1 MIWVMVQF
9 ASTILLAVASGFAAM
24 CAGRVCLA
32 PTTGKMASRLRTS
45 LVLICIG
52 GLVLLAKL
60 AATVQL
66 AATAGWIVVEDK
78 AVAQLPMLLIPA
90 AAVLWCSIPAAK
102 AIRADIRAAAG
113 APKEPPSPQAR
124 LSAAEP
130 LWAFP
135 VCLAYIGALLSVIQQ
150 FFIAEWP
157 LPVGKI
163 LAVWAVFAAWACLLW
178 IELRNRHRR
187 LANSGVPEQGTRA
200 ARLYRKGGAV
210 LAAASVL
217 VIWYVLGAQASRVPD
232 RMSMAGDGH
241 AGGHA
246 RHAATAAQPVSVAE
260 LTGPRSALPDRYFYL
275 EAQKTMVTLPSGE
288 QREAWTFNGEL
299 PGPELRVKEGELVE
313 VALYNRDVD
322 AGVTIHWHGIDVPN
336 AEDGVAGLTQDA
348 VMPEQLHIYRFV
360 ADEAGTYWYHSHHQ
374 SSRQVQ
380 MGLYGVIIVE
390 PDEAP
395 AQPAVDLTVM
405 LHDWQ
410 TENGTTVTLGG
421 PDRLRRVKAEPGT
434 PVRLRFV
441 NAGNLPAS
449 VYISGVPFRVTAIDG
464 ADLHEPGDLTGARL
478 ELAAGGRY
486 DVTFVMPETAVG
498 VARRGGPFAQDSGA
512 LVLSPAD
519 EGLPPD
525 AAADS
530 VFDPASYGTPAAAK
544 FGPDTRY
551 DRHYTLVFDNR
562 LGFYNGKFNFVQ
574 TINGRVFPDAPMFM
588 VREGELVKM
597 TLANRGFEDHPMHL
611 HGHHIQVLS
620 RNGKA
625 VTGSPWIADTLNVA
639 PGERYEVAF
648 EADNPGIW
656 MDHCHNLDHA
666 AVGMSAHVAYEGYY
680 SPYEIGGATVNQPE

>member
-1 MIWVMVQF
+1 MIWVFVQF
-9 ASTILLAVASGFAAM
+9 ASTILLAAASGVAAWA
-24 CAGRVCLA
+24 AGRVCLA
-32 PTTGKMASRLRTS
+32 PTAGKMASRLRLS
-45 LVLICIG
+45 LVLICIA
-52 GLVLLAKL
+52 GLILLVKL
-60 AATVQL
+60 AATVLL
-66 AATAGWIVVEDK
+66 AATAGWVFVEDK
-78 AVAQLPMLLIPA
+78 AAAQLPMLAIPA
-90 AAVLWCSIPAAK
+90 AAVLLCAYPAAK
-102 AIRADIRAAAG
+102 AIREKIRETAK
-113 APKEPPSPQAR
+113 APNEPPSPQAR

-130 LWAFP
+130 FWAFP
-135 VCLAYIGALLSVIQQ
+135 ICLQYIGALLAVIQQ

-157 LPVGKI
+157 LPIGKI
-163 LAVWAVFAAWACLLW
+163 LAVWAVFVAWGCLLW
-178 IELRNRHRR
+178 IELRSRHRR
-187 LANSGVPEQGTRA
+187 LAAAGRPEWGTRA
-200 ARLYRKGGAV
+200 ARLYRKAGTALAAAAV
-210 LAAASVL
+210 LAVWFA
-217 VIWYVLGAQASRVPD
+217 LGAQASRVPD
-232 RMSMAGDGH
+232 RMSMAGHEH

-246 RHAATAAQPVSVAE
+246 LHAAAAQSVSVAE
-260 LTGPRSALPDRYFYL
+260 LTGPRSEMPDRYFYL
-275 EAQKTMVTLPSGE
+275 EAQKTTVTLPSGE

-313 VALYNRDVD
+313 VSLFNRDVD

-380 MGLYGVIIVE
+380 MGLYGAIIVE
-390 PDEAP
+390 PAEAP
-395 AQPAVDLTVM
+395 AQPPLDLAVM

>member
-1 MIWVMVQF
+1 MIWVFVQF
-9 ASTILLAVASGFAAM
+9 ASTILLAVVSGIAAWA
-24 CAGRVCLA
+24 AGRVCLA
-32 PTTGKMASRLRTS
+32 PTAGKMASRLRAS
-45 LVLICIG
+45 LVLICVA
-52 GLVLLAKL
+52 GLILLVKL
-60 AATVQL
+60 AATVLL
-66 AATAGWIVVEDK
+66 AATAGWVFVEDK
-78 AVAQLPMLLIPA
+78 AVAQLPMLVIPA
-90 AAVLWCSIPAAK
+90 AAVLLCAFPAAK
-102 AIRADIRAAAG
+102 AIREKIRETAKS
-113 APKEPPSPQAR
+113 PNEPPSPQAR

-135 VCLAYIGALLSVIQQ
+135 ICLKYIGALLSVIQQ

-163 LAVWAVFAAWACLLW
+163 LAVWAVFVAWACLLW
-178 IELRNRHRR
+178 IELRNRYRR
-187 LANSGVPEQGTRA
+187 LAVTGQPKWGTRA
-200 ARLYRKGGAV
+200 ARMYRKAGTA
-210 LAAASVL
+210 LAAAIVL
-217 VIWYVLGAQASRVPD
+217 VGWFVFGAQASRVPD
-232 RMSMAGDGH
+232 RMSMAGGEHAHGH
-241 AGGHA
+241 AL
-246 RHAATAAQPVSVAE
+246 HAAADAQAVNIAE
-260 LTGPRSALPDRYFYL
+260 LTGPRSEMPDRQFRL
-275 EAQKTMVTLPSGE
+275 EAQRTTVTLPSGE
-288 QREAWTFNGEL
+288 RREAWTFNGEL
-299 PGPELRVKEGELVE
+299 PGPELRVKQGELVE
-313 VALYNRDVD
+313 ITLINRDID

-380 MGLYGVIIVE
+380 MGLYGAIIVE
-390 PDEAP
+390 PAEAP
-395 AQPAVDLTVM
+395 AQQPLDLAVM
-405 LHDWQ
+405 LHEWQ

-421 PDRLRRVKAEPGT
+421 LSRLQRVKAEPGT

-449 VYISGVPFRVTAIDG
+449 IYFSGVPFQVAAIDG
-464 ADLHEPGDLTGARL
+464 VDLNEPGDLTDARL

-486 DVTFVMPETAVG
+486 DVAFVMPETAVG
-498 VARRGGPFAQDSGA
+498 VARSAGPFGPDSEA
-512 LVLSPAD
+512 LVISPAD

-530 VFDPASYGTPAAAK
+530 VFDPASYGTPAEAK
-544 FGPDTRY
+544 FGPGTRF

-588 VREGELVKM
+588 VREGERVKM
-597 TLANRGFEDHPMHL
+597 TFANRGFEDHPMHL

-639 PGERYEVAF
+639 PGEWYEVAF

-656 MDHCHNLDHA
+656 MDHCHNLDHVIA
-666 AVGMSAHVAYEGYY
+666 GMSAHVAYEGFY
-680 SPYEIGGATVNQPE
+680 SPFEIGRATVNMPD